1 MNQPSTSRRKD
12 NSFKSNSSIRL
23 AEINSINERIFPE
36 RLPLPALPG
45 GLHPWGDELRRRTA
59 GRTPEQSRHGRG
71 LDRRL
76 DQRWNQPHLG
86 AACHG
91 EFSTDGVMAQ
101 GRRVERVAA
110 LIRKEV
116 SELMINGIR
125 DERVHQG
132 MVSITEVEVSGDL
145 QHCKIFVSVFGEA
158 QERDQVLE
166 GLQAASGFLRGEL
179 GRRLQMRRAPEV
191 VFQLDRGLERGT
203 SVLGLLNR
211 LEDERQ
217 QRGEIPPGSDE
228 EPGD

>member
-1 MNQPSTSRRKD
+1 MREFFVNVSRYPRYLVAFTLGVMNSVAEPWPHAAAIPS
-12 NSFKSNSSIRL
+12 RL
-23 AEINSINERIFPE
+23 
-36 RLPLPALPG
+36 
-45 GLHPWGDELRRRTA
+45 W
-59 GRTPEQSRHGRG
+59 

-76 DQRWNQPHLG
+76 DQRWNQPHPG

-145 QHCKIFVSVFGEA
+145 QHCKIFVSVFGDA
-158 QERDQVLE
+158 NDRDQVLE
-166 GLQAASGFLRGEL
+166 GLQAASGYLRGEL

-191 VFQLDRGLERGT
+191 VFQLDRGIW
-203 SVLGLLNR
+203 SAA
-211 LEDERQ
+211 
-217 QRGEIPPGSDE
+217 PPCWDC
-228 EPGD
+228 

>member
-1 MNQPSTSRRKD
+1 
-12 NSFKSNSSIRL
+12 
-23 AEINSINERIFPE
+23 
-36 RLPLPALPG
+36 
-45 GLHPWGDELRRRTA
+45 
-59 GRTPEQSRHGRG
+59 
-71 LDRRL
+71 
-76 DQRWNQPHLG
+76 
-86 AACHG
+86 
-91 EFSTDGVMAQ
+91 MAQ

-116 SELMINGIR
+116 SQLLISGVR

-132 MVSITEVEVSGDL
+132 MVSITNVDVAGDL

-158 QERDQVLE
+158 EAQAQVLE

-203 SVLGLLNR
+203 TVLGLLNR

-217 QRGEIPPGSDE
+217 ERGDIPPGSDE
-228 EPGD
+228 LPDT